1 MQMTCEVNTELHGC
15 DVLCWLTG
23 NGEWC
28 DYGVPGSPR
37 WIEVEADEI
46 SWPVEVSGV
55 KYANEEALE
64 DAHPGMTQDIY
75 DWAIEE
81 GEWV

>member
-15 DVLCWLTG
+15 EVLCWLTG
-23 NGEWC
+23 RGEWC
-28 DYGVPGSPR
+28 DYGVRGSPR
-37 WIEVEADEI
+37 WIEVEAEDI
-46 SWPVEVSGV
+46 SWPVEVNGV

-75 DWAIEE
+75 DWAMED